1 MNLDLPNWMI
11 EALTGVD
18 VPVDSSATTLVFDTP
33 LPLWAWLLIL
43 SAALTIAWWSYRR
56 LSGTSNTSTR
66 SMRGV
71 LVVLRTCSLLLV
83 TVLLTGPS
91 IRFARE
97 RVEHDRVVV
106 LIDRSRSLSIA
117 DAPGAIT
124 RDAQATAILLAA
136 ESALGEIS
144 RGGATPDVN
153 ASALTKQELK
163 PATLTFKDLSFMG
176 FAESSYALTAAPGA
190 LLPDLG
196 LAQGERTDLDSA
208 IRQALANNA
217 GRPLS
222 GIVLLSDGRSLVPVS
237 AETMRALERDAVPV
251 FSVALGSRERVGD
264 AAIISATIP
273 PRVFVRDRVPVEVR
287 VDRGALQGEIA
298 VRLIDV
304 ASGSEIARRVLS
316 ETSTSS
322 EETVMLDASADAA
335 GSRSWRV
342 ELVTERRDL
351 VRENDTRD
359 LAVEF
364 VDRPVRVLYIEG
376 SSRWEYRYF
385 KNLLLRE
392 KDVDS
397 SIMLLSADRD
407 FAQEGN
413 MAISRLPRSKE
424 EFSKYDLFVIGDVP
438 SGFFSPEQ
446 LTILRSE
453 VSERGAGLMWIG
465 GERST
470 PSSWEGTALADLF
483 PFRAPLTLEP
493 RVGASVMK
501 PTTAATRLGVLT
513 LADDED
519 GWPDVFA
526 DSALSW
532 PRLRYA
538 QEVPRARVKPTA
550 EVLAEFIA
558 AGGATEEPSA
568 AVLRMRFGAGEVVF
582 VATDEIWRWRY
593 GQGERY
599 PERFWIPLVRL
610 LARESLVQGDAR
622 AALEANPSQL
632 SPGESAVLTLRLTD
646 EETTQ
651 RVGALIPVDIVDS
664 AGAVIARVELSR
676 DGAEASALFPAERVG
691 RFTAVANDPV
701 FGRVTALIEVVRR
714 DDELR
719 HGDADHEALEE
730 LARRTGGQMLD
741 ATTLNELTQL
751 LPDRA
756 RTTDESVTRPIWDSA
771 LALIAVLILLGA
783 EWTGRRMLRLV

>member
-1 MNLDLPNWMI
+1 MNLDLPHWMI

-18 VPVDSSATTLVFDTP
+18 VPADSSATTLVFDTP
-33 LPLWAWLLIL
+33 LPLWAWLLIV

-71 LVVLRTCSLLLV
+71 LVALRTCSLLLV
-83 TVLLTGPS
+83 TALLTGPS

-106 LIDRSRSLSIA
+106 LVDRSRSLSIA
-117 DAPGAIT
+117 DAPGGIT
-124 RDAQATAILLAA
+124 RDAQASAILSAA
-136 ESALGEIS
+136 ESTLREIS
-144 RGGATPDVN
+144 RAAADTDAARTSEDNTRTSPER
-153 ASALTKQELK
+153 A
-163 PATLTFKDLSFMG
+163 FKELSFMG
-176 FAESSYALTAAPGA
+176 FAESGYALTAAPGS
-190 LLPDLG
+190 LLPELG
-196 LAQGERTDLDSA
+196 PAHGERTDLDSA
-208 IRQALANNA
+208 IRQALAHNA

-237 AETMRALERDAVPV
+237 AETMRALERDAVAV
-251 FSVALGSRERVGD
+251 FPIALGSRERVGD

-273 PRVFVRDRVPVEVR
+273 ARAFVRDRVPVEVR

-298 VRLIDV
+298 VRLVDA
-304 ASGSEIARRVLS
+304 ASGSEIARRVLNA
-316 ETSTSS
+316 TSTDG
-322 EETVMLDASADAA
+322 EETVMLDATADAA
-335 GSRSWRV
+335 GSRAWRV

-413 MAISRLPRSKE
+413 MAISRLPRTKE

-470 PSSWEGTALADLF
+470 PSSWEGTVLADLF

-501 PTTAATRLGVLT
+501 PTTAATRLGVLA
-513 LADDED
+513 LADDDD
-519 GWPDVFA
+519 GWPDVFSDNTLA
-526 DSALSW
+526 W
-532 PRLRYA
+532 PRLRFA
-538 QEVPRARVKPTA
+538 QEIPHTRVKPTA
-550 EVLAEFIA
+550 EVLAEFVG
-558 AGGATEEPSA
+558 AGSATEEPSA
-568 AVLRMRFGAGEVVF
+568 AVLRMRFGAGEIVF

-622 AALEANPSQL
+622 AALEVNPAQL
-632 SPGESAVLTLRLTD
+632 SPGESAVVTLRLTD

-651 RVGALIPVDIVDS
+651 RVGAVVPVDIVDS

-676 DGAEASALFPAERVG
+676 DGAEASALFSAERVG
-691 RFTAVANDPV
+691 RFTAIANDPA
-701 FGRVTALIEVVRR
+701 FGRVTASIEVVRR

-719 HGDADHEALEE
+719 HGDADHEALED

-741 ATTLNELTQL
+741 AATLNELTQL

-756 RTTDESVTRPIWDSA
+756 RTTDESVLRPIWDSA
-771 LALIAVLILLGA
+771 LALMALLILLGA